1 MEELKAYNRLPSD
14 ERYEK
19 GPVAVIECVQEI
31 PCNPC
36 EAACRFGAIQVGTPI
51 TNLPVL
57 EEGKCTGCGACIA
70 HCSGLAIFVVDK
82 TYSKTQATVSF
93 PHEYLPLPEKGDT
106 VDAVNRAGQVVCK
119 GEVVRIVDIAKNDCT
134 PVVTIAIPRE
144 YADDVRGMARLG
156 HEDAVKCPE
165 AVPESGAGVA
175 PEAGTG
181 VAPEAGTGA
190 APEAGEGTGPEAPS
204 EDRHV
209 SIYDP
214 DDTLVCRC
222 EEVTV
227 GDIKRAIAE
236 GAATVTGI
244 KRRTRAGM
252 GLCQGR
258 TCSKLVSKM
267 LAEALGTRPSE
278 IMPDTA
284 RPPVKPVTFET
295 LGGDE
300 DV

>member
-1 MEELKAYNRLPSD
+1 MENGYPSMEELKESGRLPTD
-14 ERYEK
+14 GRYAK

-36 EAACRFGAIQVGTPI
+36 EAACRFGAIGVGAPI

-57 EEGKCTGCGACIA
+57 DEGRCTGCGVCIA

-82 TYSKTQATVSF
+82 TYSGTEAAISF
-93 PHEYLPLPEKGDT
+93 PHEYLPLPKKGDV
-106 VDAVNRAGQVVCK
+106 VDAVNRGGQVVCK
-119 GEVVRIVDIAKNDCT
+119 ATVVKIVDVAKNDCT
-134 PVVTIAIPRE
+134 PVVTIAVPKD
-144 YADDVRGMARLG
+144 YADEVRGMVRLG
-156 HEDAVKCPE
+156 HEEAYCYAGQADAVKE
-165 AVPESGAGVA
+165 AK
-175 PEAGTG
+175 EAGN
-181 VAPEAGTGA
+181 
-190 APEAGEGTGPEAPS
+190 PEAP
-204 EDRHV
+204 EERQV
-209 SIYDP
+209 SIFDP
-214 DDTLVCRC
+214 DDTIVCRC

-227 GDIKRAIAE
+227 RDIKQAITE
-236 GAATVTGI
+236 GATTVTGI

-267 LAEALGTRPSE
+267 LAEALGTKPSE
-278 IMPDTA
+278 ITPDTA
-284 RPPVKPVTFET
+284 RPPVKPVTFAT

>member
-1 MEELKAYNRLPSD
+1 MEELKESGRLPSD
-14 ERYEK
+14 ERYAK

-36 EAACRFGAIQVGTPI
+36 EAACRFGAIGVGTPI

-57 EEGKCTGCGACIA
+57 DEGKCTGCGACIA

-82 TYSKTQATVSF
+82 TYSETEATVGF
-93 PHEYLPLPEKGDT
+93 PHEYLPLPKKGDV
-106 VDAVNRAGQVVCK
+106 VDAVNRGGQIVCK
-119 GEVVRIVDIAKNDCT
+119 ATVVRIVDNAKNDCT
-134 PVVTIAIPRE
+134 PVVTIAVPKE
-144 YADDVRGMARLG
+144 YADEVRGMVRLG
-156 HEDAVKCPE
+156 HEAVYDYADDMSDIPE
-165 AVPESGAGVA
+165 E
-175 PEAGTG
+175 
-181 VAPEAGTGA
+181 
-190 APEAGEGTGPEAPS
+190 
-204 EDRHV
+204 HQV
-209 SIYDP
+209 SIFDP
-214 DDTLVCRC
+214 DDTIVCRC

-227 GDIKRAIAE
+227 RDIKQAIAE
-236 GAATVTGI
+236 GATTVTGI

-267 LAEALGTRPSE
+267 LAEALGTRPSQ

-284 RPPVKPVTFET
+284 RPPVKPVTFAT

>member
-1 MEELKAYNRLPSD
+1 MEELKEYRRLPSD

-36 EAACRFGAIQVGTPI
+36 EAACRFGAIGVGIPI

-57 EEGKCTGCGACIA
+57 DEGKCTGCGACIA
-70 HCSGLAIFVVDK
+70 QCSGLAIFVVDK
-82 TYSKTQATVSF
+82 TYNETQATVSF

-106 VDAVNRAGQVVCK
+106 VDAVNRAGQAVCK
-119 GEVVRIVDIAKNDCT
+119 GEVVRIVDTARNDRT
-134 PVVTIAIPRE
+134 PVVTIAIPKA
-144 YADDVRGMARLG
+144 YADDVRGMVRLG
-156 HEDAVKCPE
+156 HEPGHG
-165 AVPESGAGVA
+165 S
-175 PEAGTG
+175 
-181 VAPEAGTGA
+181 
-190 APEAGEGTGPEAPS
+190 S
-204 EDRHV
+204 DREV
-209 SIYDP
+209 SIFDP
-214 DDTLVCRC
+214 DDTIVCRC

-227 GDIKRAIAE
+227 GDIRQAIAE
-236 GAATVTGI
+236 GATTVTGI

-258 TCSKLVSKM
+258 TCSKLVTKM
-267 LAEALGTRPSE
+267 LSEALGTRPSE

-284 RPPVKPVTFET
+284 RPPVKPVTFAT

>member
-1 MEELKAYNRLPSD
+1 MEELRTYNRLPSD

-36 EAACRFGAIQVGTPI
+36 EAACRFGAIRVGMPI
-51 TNLPVL
+51 TNLPEL
-57 EEGKCTGCGACIA
+57 SEEKCTGCGACIA

-82 TYSKTQATVSF
+82 TYSEKEAAVSF
-93 PHEYLPLPEKGDT
+93 PHEYLPLPAKGDQ
-106 VDAVNRAGQVVCK
+106 VDAVNRAGQVMCK
-119 GEVVRIVDIAKNDCT
+119 GTVVRIVDTVKNDCT
-134 PVVTIAIPRE
+134 PVVTIAIPKE
-144 YADDVRGMARLG
+144 YADQVRGMARLG
-156 HEDAVKCPE
+156 HEAVEEKKPDGQE
-165 AVPESGAGVA
+165 RGI
-175 PEAGTG
+175 
-181 VAPEAGTGA
+181 
-190 APEAGEGTGPEAPS
+190 
-204 EDRHV
+204 
-209 SIYDP
+209 SIFDP

-227 GDIKRAIAE
+227 GDIKKAIAE
-236 GAATVTGI
+236 GATTVTGI

-267 LAEALGTRPSE
+267 LAEALACNASD
-278 IMPDTA
+278 IVPDTA
-284 RPPVKPVTFET
+284 RPPVKPVTFAT

>member
-1 MEELKAYNRLPSD
+1 MGSSVLENGYPSMEELKEYGRLPSD

-36 EAACRFGAIQVGTPI
+36 EAACRFGAIGVGIPI

-57 EEGKCTGCGACIA
+57 DEGKCTGCGACIA

-82 TYSKTQATVSF
+82 TYNETQATVSF

-106 VDAVNRAGQVVCK
+106 VDAVNRAGQAVCK
-119 GEVVRIVDIAKNDCT
+119 GEVVRIVDTARNDCT
-134 PVVTIAIPRE
+134 PVVTVAIPKE

-156 HEDAVKCPE
+156 HETSCEFNRHEDSA
-165 AVPESGAGVA
+165 AGCGS
-175 PEAGTG
+175 AGRG
-181 VAPEAGTGA
+181 VSTVSQDSAER
-190 APEAGEGTGPEAPS
+190 E
-204 EDRHV
+204 V
-209 SIYDP
+209 SIFDP
-214 DDTLVCRC
+214 DDTIVCRC

-227 GDIKRAIAE
+227 GDIKQAIAE
-236 GAATVTGI
+236 GATTVTGI

-258 TCSKLVSKM
+258 TCSKLVTKM
-267 LAEALGTRPSE
+267 LSEALGTRPSE

-284 RPPVKPVTFET
+284 RPPVKPVTFAT